1 MKEEEVINEE
11 LASVAG
17 DDGLLATQI
26 RLLVS
31 WNSSLGQ
38 LEFDIGLLKFKGGD
52 APIVFWIICF
62 LSFVLAISMLWQS

>member
-31 WNSSLGQ
+31 WNSILG
-38 LEFDIGLLKFKGGD
+38 
-52 APIVFWIICF
+52 C
-62 LSFVLAISMLWQS
+62 